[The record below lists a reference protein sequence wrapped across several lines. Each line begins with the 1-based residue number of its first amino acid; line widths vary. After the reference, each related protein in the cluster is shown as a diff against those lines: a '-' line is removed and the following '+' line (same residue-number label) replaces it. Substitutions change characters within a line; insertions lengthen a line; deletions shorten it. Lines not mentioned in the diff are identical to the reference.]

1 MHPTNQAKY
10 NKRGAGHF
18 FLREG
23 GHASSPCSLFVV
35 ICSWMIRSVESTL
48 VYEGYCFAEC
58 IAWID
63 ECVRVCVA
71 VKCEG
76 GKGGL

>member
-1 MHPTNQAKY
+1 
-10 NKRGAGHF
+10 
-18 FLREG
+18 
-23 GHASSPCSLFVV
+23 
-35 ICSWMIRSVESTL
+35 MIRSVESTL
-48 VYEGYCFAEC
+48 VYEGYCFAECIVYFAEC

>member
-1 MHPTNQAKY
+1 
-10 NKRGAGHF
+10 
-18 FLREG
+18 
-23 GHASSPCSLFVV
+23 
-35 ICSWMIRSVESTL
+35 MIRSVESTL

>member
-1 MHPTNQAKY
+1 MQFVCSY
-10 NKRGAGHF
+10 L
-18 FLREG
+18 FLDDPFCGEYTSIRRI
-23 GHASSPCSLFVV
+23 LF
-35 ICSWMIRSVESTL
+35 CRM
-48 VYEGYCFAEC
+48 YCFAEC

>member
-1 MHPTNQAKY
+1 MCTPPTRRSIINEEQAI
-10 NKRGAGHF
+10 